1 MVIIMKPRSILFVL
15 IFAGIFCSIISF
27 GSEQNKSVAPSWY
40 DWTRAKMSQGNTI
53 PLLGIAAAT
62 IGMSYEVMHYRVITL
77 LQKYYKLLVEKNASE
92 QLEILMRAKKSINFY
107 TSPLEN
113 KVIDDI
119 IWLQKVFVEMVK
131 EKSPVEQIRSL
142 KKYRNSVLS
151 APREAG
157 EGSRS
162 LLPQYGWFA
171 RQFYYADVMMGG
183 RIYLDQSLDKIL
195 IEGLIKDIA
204 RKNNLKSWYIW

>member
-15 IFAGIFCSIISF
+15 IFFGAFCSTMSF
-27 GSEQNKSVAPSWY
+27 GGEQNKPVVSSWY

-62 IGMSYEVMHYRVITL
+62 IGMSYEAMHYRVITL

-92 QLEILMRAKKSINFY
+92 QLKILMRAKKSINSY

-113 KVIDDI
+113 KVVDDI

-151 APREAG
+151 APLEAG

-171 RQFYYADVMMGG
+171 RQFYYGDVMVPTHGRLMG
-183 RIYLDQSLDKIL
+183 
-195 IEGLIKDIA
+195 
-204 RKNNLKSWYIW
+204 